1 MVIEFVAELGVG
13 SGFLDFGGAF
23 KWEVDID
30 FELKK
35 FGRGHQN
42 CDLDK
47 VDREKE
53 SEKIKVHPD
62 LDL

>member
-1 MVIEFVAELGVG
+1 MG

-23 KWEVDID
+23 KWEVDLD